1 MLKAGRLHYFIF
13 TFRLCHLKHTNIL
26 NSRKPALKAL
36 TAGRCVRGC
45 YTRLQVANFVP
56 QSALFQQLAG
66 LEKEVDGLLARK
78 HAEVAAALRH
88 SPTVP
93 KKLRV
98 YLFTTHSNQPG
109 AAPAAA
115 AAAAAAA
122 TAAAMPAAPASQA
135 ATAPGGHSSIKHMA
149 PERRLRCI
157 ILYRVIAVR

>member
-1 MLKAGRLHYFIF
+1 MLKAGRLHYFILI
-13 TFRLCHLKHTNIL
+13 FRLHHLKHTNIL
-26 NSRKPALKAL
+26 KSRKPALKAV

-115 AAAAAAA
+115 AAAAA
-122 TAAAMPAAPASQA
+122 TAAAVPAAPASQA
-135 ATAPGGHSSIKHMA
+135 ATAPGGHSFIKHMA
-149 PERRLRCI
+149 PKR
-157 ILYRVIAVR
+157 